1 MASRGRGRRG
11 RPRGAGQAPPT
22 FDQPPVF
29 DQQAFAEAVG
39 VAAAAIARASV
50 ADSQGCPNNLQRFRA
65 HHPPTFT
72 GGGDPMVADHWFM
85 QIENILKAMEIT
97 SDTTRVRLAAFQL
110 EGEARVWWRWVR
122 TSRDL
127 EVMTWAE
134 FQELFMGKYFPE
146 TARHAKAQEF
156 LELKQGAMTV
166 MDYVARFT
174 ELARFADDYVA
185 KVRRFENGL
194 RLSIRARI
202 VGLRLQDMDSMVGTA
217 LTIVKDMEDARNTR
231 DESVSGKRKDSQ
243 SSSSSGKR
251 QRASSSRGSQ
261 SYGHPGQGQ
270 MRVAGQAGQM
280 RVASQAGQMVCFHCQ
295 QPEHMRRGCPRRQ
308 GSQGFGA
315 SQSQSVADQER
326 IQYIPPQ
333 HRTSQRSQSRFQ
345 GATLAPHIS

>member
-1 MASRGRGRRG
+1 
-11 RPRGAGQAPPT
+11 
-22 FDQPPVF
+22 
-29 DQQAFAEAVG
+29 
-39 VAAAAIARASV
+39 
-50 ADSQGCPNNLQRFRA
+50 
-65 HHPPTFT
+65 
-72 GGGDPMVADHWFM
+72 MVADNWFM
-85 QIENILKAMEIT
+85 QIENVLEAMEIT

-185 KVRRFENGL
+185 TDMAKVRRFENGL

-217 LTIVKDMEDARNTR
+217 LTIERDMEDA
-231 DESVSGKRKDSQ
+231 SVSGKRKDSQ

-261 SYGHPGQGQ
+261 SHGHPGQGQMRVAGQVGQ

-280 RVASQAGQMVCFHCQ
+280 RVASQAGQMVCYHCQ
-295 QPEHMRRGCPRRQ
+295 QPGHMRRDCPQRQ
-308 GSQGFGA
+308 GS
-315 SQSQSVADQER
+315 
-326 IQYIPPQ
+326 
-333 HRTSQRSQSRFQ
+333 
-345 GATLAPHIS
+345 